1 MLACWGAFLG
11 LIPPVFL
18 MDEVEGLDPKYMLYG
33 FALGLVGLMVPIYHG
48 PERDSDDC
56 QGLVRPGAWTCIA

>member
-33 FALGLVGLMVPIYHG
+33 FALGLVGLLVPI
-48 PERDSDDC
+48 
-56 QGLVRPGAWTCIA
+56 